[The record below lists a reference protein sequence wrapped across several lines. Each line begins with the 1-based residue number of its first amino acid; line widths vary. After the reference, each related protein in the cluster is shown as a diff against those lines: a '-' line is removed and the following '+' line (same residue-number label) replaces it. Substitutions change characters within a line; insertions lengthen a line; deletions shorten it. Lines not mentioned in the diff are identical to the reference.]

1 MTLSLLLFF
10 FFKQKTAYEMRIS
23 DWSSDVCS
31 SDLHGRHVGNQ
42 HSKRGSN
49 DHQQRRS
56 IVRGHGYRR
65 NLCFVAHFGK
75 EKSDKR
81 CAEDAESLGD
91 VGFLFF
97 DFVGN
102 HRPDCHP
109 DERQAQDPAQYFGAD
124 SRSDPR
130 PQGAGKAVIDKGG
143 SQNTKNDGYGLF
155 EAGCKD
161 EGQKLCFIADF
172 SKRHNAGRDEKGF
185 HTYTQAGS
193 KTIDY
198 NASPARSEAL

>member
-91 VGFLFF
+91 
-97 DFVGN
+97 
-102 HRPDCHP
+102 
-109 DERQAQDPAQYFGAD
+109 
-124 SRSDPR
+124 
-130 PQGAGKAVIDKGG
+130 
-143 SQNTKNDGYGLF
+143 
-155 EAGCKD
+155 
-161 EGQKLCFIADF
+161 
-172 SKRHNAGRDEKGF
+172 
-185 HTYTQAGS
+185 
-193 KTIDY
+193 
-198 NASPARSEAL
+198 RSEERRVGKECVSTCKSRGSPLH